1 MVHKLFKLTKRRTID
16 VRNPKEI
23 EEQAFNGNN
32 NLIICCGIGALA
44 LVLFGMMAYN
54 KGLAAGRSEVTDVIV
69 GLARSGAMR

>member
-1 MVHKLFKLTKRRTID
+1 M
-16 VRNPKEI
+16 RNPKEI

-32 NLIICCGIGALA
+32 NLIICCGVGALA